1 MKLSI
6 DFETRSLADL
16 PIGREL
22 GDMFNR
28 FDLGEDFECV
38 PCDGRRLLR
47 VEYPDWWAQMAAT
60 GHRFGGD
67 AEGSNVPDCRF
78 TPTSE
83 TSYRIRVLPYKK

>member
-1 MKLSI
+1 
-6 DFETRSLADL
+6 
-16 PIGREL
+16 
-22 GDMFNR
+22 
-28 FDLGEDFECV
+28 
-38 PCDGRRLLR
+38 
-47 VEYPDWWAQMAAT
+47 MAAT